1 MAKLSVTTIADATR
15 CAAKVKA
22 GKACSMAELRATV
35 LLLQEGLKTSRSA
48 GRIARSQLAEKSQMV
63 RDLLGRVMR

>member
-1 MAKLSVTTIADATR
+1 MAKVSVTTIADATR

-22 GKACSMAELRATV
+22 GKACTMTELRATV

-48 GRIARSQLAEKSQMV
+48 GRIARKQLTEKSQMV